1 MVKNI
6 KEFEDL
12 LKGYDFIYIE
22 NSDDYLIELFN
33 QITNE
38 YFLTERLYRVIKKDG
53 SIDLILIDHI
63 NTIENTRQLGE
74 VNYND

>member
-1 MVKNI
+1 MNI
-6 KEFEDL
+6 
-12 LKGYDFIYIE
+12 
-22 NSDDYLIELFN
+22 
-33 QITNE
+33 
-38 YFLTERLYRVIKKDG
+38 FLTERLYRVIKKDG